1 MITGNARKK
10 AAKYFAPKCPL
21 RVINCRANS
30 QEARLLSLR
39 ADPKVAEWHGRDGP
53 EADSCTAT

>member
-1 MITGNARKK
+1 MRVWITIMGNATKK

-30 QEARLLSLR
+30 QEARLLY
-39 ADPKVAEWHGRDGP
+39 P
-53 EADSCTAT
+53 